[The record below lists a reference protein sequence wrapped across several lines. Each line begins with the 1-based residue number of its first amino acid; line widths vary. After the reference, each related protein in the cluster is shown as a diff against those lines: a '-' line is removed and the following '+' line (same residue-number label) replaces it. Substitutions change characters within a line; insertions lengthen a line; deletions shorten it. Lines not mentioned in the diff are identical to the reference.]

1 MLIQKPWMPFQNKRN
16 TRVTHLATGKN
27 AMGIGDVLIM
37 NLDNDDG
44 SDGSNVI
51 VTLDGDSL

>member
-1 MLIQKPWMPFQNKRN
+1 MPFQNKRN